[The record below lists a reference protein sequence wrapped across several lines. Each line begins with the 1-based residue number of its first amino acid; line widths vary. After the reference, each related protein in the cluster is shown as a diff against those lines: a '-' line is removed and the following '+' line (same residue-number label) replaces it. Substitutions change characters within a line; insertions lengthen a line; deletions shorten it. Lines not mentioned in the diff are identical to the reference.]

1 MPWRREAAM
10 QQIGQLPPMTQ
21 EQDVRTAQTPPG
33 ANGPNGSARQDG
45 LAPPPLLQRKSSS
58 DRPPLSSELLE
69 TLRRECLERSVCTRV
84 ARLPSVIEKAPQ
96 PIKLEPPFFK
106 TEEPP
111 TVPVSIPKAAV
122 LSRTEKTHLKSASR
136 TLQQSIHQQNHHQ
149 HHNQLARTASG
160 SVKHGSVRGHE
171 SSESELRGSRSSPSS
186 GERSQHRSDAE
197 LSSPPPLRSAVLSPQ
212 QQHQNHQQPQ
222 RRRTEE
228 ERLQSEGEMVCKK
241 EDSEVRA
248 NVAKCNYVLSDNY
261 ENLSGDESPASRSLE
276 ASNVDD
282 KAIEL
287 FLPLVDAMEGQ
298 GHNNSSAATTVVSSE
313 EFAES
318 AGAVD
323 DYDDLPE
330 EGSLVIDDEGIDG
343 EPSAVSGAT
352 VANAAGSS
360 KGLSGTRLNWPHS
373 SPTAVSPDSPQE
385 SSAGS
390 PAPRADHTSTSRSK
404 SSEDVADTGS
414 RWQLLKDLKNKKS
427 KLGLLRKSTPGD
439 STRGDDSGVTQPPP
453 LTPVQGDSPPPA
465 RRPGRR
471 PNARPATAATPSA
484 GDGNEEDR
492 AGGATRLGPGRL
504 SVDDHGDGTSA
515 AVTTPPL
522 RNGPRKRSRW
532 KASASQEDEDTG
544 GAETGSTV
552 DYQLSSDEETSKRSS
567 GQPTPPPLPPP
578 AQAPHTGAGGKKQR
592 KNSEDNH
599 RRGSSSSLSGD
610 QQHGDESRY
619 KRLAQELPGFNW
631 LEQKIMGHGSGNFA
645 DAPPSITKHVT
656 RETPAVVTAPAAERT
671 EQKAAPPTQEP
682 RRVYPPGT
690 DILSRS
696 MSEIQDDCCDDD
708 VGDEAPVTDATAI
721 PAPEEGK
728 NEGDGQPQE
737 MAQQEIPRQILVTA
751 LPDTYTNDPRLSQMI
766 TSTALMRPQYPLEV
780 HMAGSNAALEL
791 PMGAPGVSSA
801 QLLTC
806 VPQGMP
812 EVEAERRHSPK
823 SQADAIPQGKT
834 APEEQSSDS
843 DVLYL
848 GVSRKSL
855 SPGSEHSGGEPRM
868 SMLSEAGK
876 VSEMS
881 RSGDAN
887 ATQVAGS
894 QKPRAG
900 APEPINLSDAAR
912 RGEAYS
918 TPREQ
923 YSFFQPHAFVMADHQ
938 RWLEERRYQEMMN
951 SRGPIGQQRHL
962 PSSQFSP
969 ELSQRRLS
977 VGAQMFPSR
986 MEAQQQY
993 RAAVPERSPTLRQ
1006 IPPPHQGASPHQA
1019 LAQHQ
1024 STSSH
1029 QSQLQHQSQLS
1040 HQPSHQAQMPQQ
1052 AAQSHQPPPSHQGH
1066 FSHQV
1071 PPSHQPPPP
1080 THQAQLLHQTQL
1092 SHQIPYSRPAQ
1103 QMHSTPPY
1111 YPLPRAHQAQPRSQ
1125 PLQPLPTLTR
1135 DTSPRNGR
1143 PELYQQQ
1150 QRYKNTEQAYG
1161 IGPHAQQ
1168 MGAYV
1173 APQIPKQNTDPAAKD
1188 MSPPTGN
1195 PFVKDSKT
1203 ESSYKEI
1210 GASRQERPGP
1220 ASLPAA
1226 PANTKPP
1233 SSSPHAQRPESG
1245 SHSSQTSSLKTE
1257 MEMLKDELKYLDALA
1272 AQKEAEYEK
1281 VVHTRA
1287 EKLKTLNQ
1295 LEARYKRSLEQP
1307 QSYPKDDLRYPGS
1320 SVEARQGQSPAS
1332 QSEKGSSLVDDPKA
1346 VPKQR
1351 SSSGGGVGQ
1360 QKTSPPSLSSPLAK
1374 TSPGNQAVPGLI
1386 PYPLPHPP
1394 QQTRPPLSL
1403 PPHANIPLNMPLIG
1417 AGMFNMRNMEL
1428 QRDFAPMMATQ
1439 PLNSPMVP
1447 GYGRPYYPLDRSKHP
1462 IQHPME
1468 PPKPAVKRKYSP
1480 SSAASLPQ
1488 ANGEMRSTSQRPA
1501 MAPTGQRQREPEKV
1515 TAPLSQEHAQWL
1527 HAMKA
1532 RESQGAPPA
1541 YPASVQS
1548 AFQSYSS
1555 FPNRRVLPEDLPLNP
1570 TMSNATWSNYA
1581 EGLHEQYA
1589 FQMAKH
1595 GLYPG
1600 HPAWSGLEKQQQ
1612 RSSDVTS
1619 AAMLGREPP
1628 AKRPSR
1634 EEPVMQQMSKDRH
1647 MMRPVDKPVAHAA
1660 SLGSQAPPQEQALP
1674 AQATQVPQNPQ
1685 GKSSTCV
1692 MCGQHAQFMC
1702 SGCQNIWYC
1711 GPQCQRS
1718 HWVNHSNVCMGSKR

>member
-1 MPWRREAAM
+1 MPWK
-10 QQIGQLPPMTQ
+10 GKG
-21 EQDVRTAQTPPG
+21 RTTA
-33 ANGPNGSARQDG
+33 
-45 LAPPPLLQRKSSS
+45 LPLLRLLLRKSFPKS
-58 DRPPLSSELLE
+58 
-69 TLRRECLERSVCTRV
+69 
-84 ARLPSVIEKAPQ
+84 
-96 PIKLEPPFFK
+96 
-106 TEEPP
+106 
-111 TVPVSIPKAAV
+111 PVTS
-122 LSRTEKTHLKSASR
+122 T
-136 TLQQSIHQQNHHQ
+136 
-149 HHNQLARTASG
+149 
-160 SVKHGSVRGHE
+160 
-171 SSESELRGSRSSPSS
+171 
-186 GERSQHRSDAE
+186 
-197 LSSPPPLRSAVLSPQ
+197 
-212 QQHQNHQQPQ
+212 
-222 RRRTEE
+222 
-228 ERLQSEGEMVCKK
+228 
-241 EDSEVRA
+241 
-248 NVAKCNYVLSDNY
+248 
-261 ENLSGDESPASRSLE
+261 
-276 ASNVDD
+276 
-282 KAIEL
+282 
-287 FLPLVDAMEGQ
+287 
-298 GHNNSSAATTVVSSE
+298 
-313 EFAES
+313 
-318 AGAVD
+318 

-330 EGSLVIDDEGIDG
+330 EGSLVIDDEGVDG
-343 EPSAVSGAT
+343 EPSAASGAA
-352 VANAAGSS
+352 VANAAGSN
-360 KGLSGTRLNWPHS
+360 KGVSGTRIKWPHR
-373 SPTAVSPDSPQE
+373 SPTAVTPDSPQE
-385 SSAGS
+385 ASAAS
-390 PAPRADHTSTSRSK
+390 PAPRADHIPTSRSQ
-404 SSEDVADTGS
+404 SVDDVADTGS
-414 RWQLLKDLKNKKS
+414 RWQLLKDLKNKTS

-453 LTPVQGDSPPPA
+453 LTPLQGVDSPPPA

-471 PNARPATAATPSA
+471 PNPRPAAAATPSA

-492 AGGATRLGPGRL
+492 AGGAARLGPGRL

-515 AVTTPPL
+515 AGTTPPL
-522 RNGPRKRSRW
+522 RNGPRRRSRW

-544 GAETGSTV
+544 GAESGSTV

-578 AQAPHTGAGGKKQR
+578 AQASHIGGKKQR

-599 RRGSSSSLSGD
+599 RRGSGNSLSGE
-610 QQHGDESRY
+610 QHGDESRY

-631 LEQKIMGHGSGNFA
+631 LEQKIMGHGGGNFA
-645 DAPPSITKHVT
+645 DAPPSMSKHVT
-656 RETPAVVTAPAAERT
+656 REAPAVVTAPAAERT
-671 EQKAAPPTQEP
+671 EQKATTPTQEP
-682 RRVYPPGT
+682 KRVYPPGT

-708 VGDEAPVTDATAI
+708 VGDEAPVMEATVI
-721 PAPEEGK
+721 DAPEEDK
-728 NEGDGQPQE
+728 NGGDGQSQE
-737 MAQQEIPRQILVTA
+737 MVQQEIPRQILVTA
-751 LPDTYTNDPRLSQMI
+751 HPDTYTSDPRLSQMI

-791 PMGAPGVSSA
+791 PMGTPGLSSA
-801 QLLTC
+801 PMLTC
-806 VPQGMP
+806 VPQAMP
-812 EVEAERRHSPK
+812 EVEAEPRHSPK
-823 SQADAIPQGKT
+823 TQAEVIPQGRT

-855 SPGSEHSGGEPRM
+855 SPGSEHSGGEHRT
-868 SMLSEAGK
+868 SMLSEASK

-881 RSGDAN
+881 RSADAN
-887 ATQVAGS
+887 ATQAAS
-894 QKPRAG
+894 TQKPRAG

-912 RGEAYS
+912 RGEAYG
-918 TPREQ
+918 TPREH

-951 SRGPIGQQRHL
+951 SRGPIMQQRHP
-962 PSSQFSP
+962 PSSQISP

-977 VGAQMFPSR
+977 GGAQMLPSR

-1006 IPPPHQGASPHQA
+1006 VPPSHQGASPHQA
-1019 LAQHQ
+1019 LVQHQ
-1024 STSSH
+1024 STPS
-1029 QSQLQHQSQLS
+1029 HQSQLS
-1040 HQPSHQAQMPQQ
+1040 HQPSHQAQLPQQ
-1052 AAQSHQPPPSHQGH
+1052 AAQSHQPPPSHQAH
-1066 FSHQV
+1066 FPHQV

-1080 THQAQLLHQTQL
+1080 SHQAQLLHQTQL
-1092 SHQIPYSRPAQ
+1092 SHQIPFSRPAQ
-1103 QMHSTPPY
+1103 QMHSTASY
-1111 YPLPRAHQAQPRSQ
+1111 YPMPRAHQAQPGGQ
-1125 PLQPLPTLTR
+1125 PLQPLPALTR
-1135 DTSPRNGR
+1135 DTPPRNGR

-1161 IGPHAQQ
+1161 VGPHPQ
-1168 MGAYV
+1168 MGAYIG
-1173 APQIPKQNTDPAAKD
+1173 PQIPKQSPDPAAKN

-1195 PFVKDSKT
+1195 PYMKDSKT

-1210 GASRQERPGP
+1210 VTSRQERPGA

-1226 PANTKPP
+1226 SANAKPP
-1233 SSSPHAQRPESG
+1233 SSSPHVQRPESG
-1245 SHSSQTSSLKTE
+1245 GHSSQTSSLKTE

-1281 VVHTRA
+1281 VVHTRT

-1307 QSYPKDDLRYPGS
+1307 QSYPKDDLRYPGT
-1320 SVEARQGQSPAS
+1320 SVEVRPGQSPAS
-1332 QSEKGSSLVDDPKA
+1332 QSEKASSLLDDPKA
-1346 VPKQR
+1346 VPRQR
-1351 SSSGGGVGQ
+1351 SSSIGGGGQ
-1360 QKTSPPSLSSPLAK
+1360 QKTSSPSLSSPLVK
-1374 TSPGNQAVPGLI
+1374 TSSGHQAVPGLI

-1403 PPHANIPLNMPLIG
+1403 PPHANIPLNMPIIG
-1417 AGMFNMRNMEL
+1417 AGMFNMRNVEL
-1428 QRDFAPMMATQ
+1428 QRDFAPMMGTQ

-1480 SSAASLPQ
+1480 GSAASLPQ

-1527 HAMKA
+1527 HAMKS
-1532 RESQGAPPA
+1532 RESQGAPPG
-1541 YPASVQS
+1541 YPTGVQS
-1548 AFQSYSS
+1548 AFQTYNS
-1555 FPNRRVLPEDLPLNP
+1555 FPTRRVLPEDLPLNP
-1570 TMSNATWSNYA
+1570 AMSNAAWSNYA

-1589 FQMAKH
+1589 LQMAKH

-1612 RSSDVTS
+1612 RSSDTTN

-1647 MMRPVDKPVAHAA
+1647 MMRPGDKPVAHAA
-1660 SLGSQAPPQEQALP
+1660 SLGSQAPPQEQALS
-1674 AQATQVPQNPQ
+1674 AQPTQAPQNPQ
-1685 GKSSTCV
+1685 SKNNTCV

-1718 HWVNHSNVCMGSKR
+1718 HWVNHSNVCMGTKR